1 LRVLTI
7 VNLSL
12 WGVLF
17 LAWVPYTMRMGPA
30 DPVST
35 EVRFI
40 LAVTAVLLMI
50 LGVLRLRRRRLTAG

>member
-12 WGVLF
+12 WCVLF
-17 LAWVPYTMRMGPA
+17 MAWLPYTVEMGLA

-35 EVRFI
+35 EVRAI
-40 LAVTAVLLMI
+40 LAVTAILLMI
-50 LGVLRLRRRRLTAG
+50 LGVLRLRRRRLTSG